1 METCDPAFR
10 LFPLGICAGVEK
22 MSLSFNDKILTRK
35 PVQVMGLRVLLTLAV
50 VVSGFSAEKSWA
62 TCSAPSGTLNFPNP
76 LAVQRD
82 APVGAVI
89 ATATLKTTIT
99 CNASGNDPG
108 WAWNVYPSSR
118 NVDYGASSITNV
130 RLTNVPGIGIRWSN
144 HSDTTGTT
152 SIWSRKSLND
162 GTGHRGIPSVGNSVF
177 TDTFELI
184 KLGAVSSTKSPSWVL
199 DYDYKNRSNVG
210 KGKLYSTTATSRD
223 MQVVAC
229 SVMQAS
235 IPINMGAVKIAEFSG
250 VGSTVREKPIEIP
263 LDCDAKTK
271 VNVTLDGVRHSS
283 GAAGVLALSPSA
295 SQVVATG
302 VGLQL
307 LYNNKAVIF
316 GTPIAA
322 GVASNDGAYTIP
334 LVARYYQT
342 ANTIT
347 EGQANSTATFT
358 MSYQ

>member
-1 METCDPAFR
+1 
-10 LFPLGICAGVEK
+10 
-22 MSLSFNDKILTRK
+22 MSLCFSCTFLMSK
-35 PVQVMGLRVLLTLAV
+35 PVQPIGLRVLLMLAV
-50 VVSGFSAEKSWA
+50 LVGAFNADKSWA
-62 TCSAPSGTLNFPNP
+62 TCSAYSKTLDFPTP
-76 LAVQRD
+76 LVVQRD

-89 ATATLKTTIT
+89 AAVTVKTTIT
-99 CNASGNDPG
+99 CNGNGNTPG
-108 WAWNVYPSSR
+108 AAWYVYPAST
-118 NVDYGASSITNV
+118 NLDHGASSITNV
-130 RLTNVPGIGIRWSN
+130 RRTNIPGIGIRWSN
-144 HSDTTGTT
+144 LNEFTGTT

-162 GTGHRGIPSVGNSVF
+162 GTGARGIKPTGGTLF

-184 KLGAVSSTKSPSWVL
+184 KLSAVTSTVSPSWVL
-199 DYDYKNRSNVG
+199 DYSYKNLNNVG
-210 KGKLYSTTATSRD
+210 KGKLYSNTATSRN

-229 SVMQAS
+229 SVRQTA
-235 IPINMGAVKIAEFSG
+235 IPINMGAVKITEFSG

-263 LDCDAKTK
+263 LDCDANTK
-271 VNVTLDGVRHSS
+271 VNVTLEGVRHNS

-307 LYNNKAVIF
+307 LYNNKAVTF

-322 GVASNDGAYTIP
+322 GVASNDGAYTVP

>member
-1 METCDPAFR
+1 MEACGPASH
-10 LFPLGICAGVEK
+10 LFPLGICAGVEE
-22 MSLSFNDKILTRK
+22 MILTFNDKVLTGK
-35 PVQVMGLRVLLTLAV
+35 PVRLIGLRALLTLTV
-50 VVSGFSAEKSWA
+50 VVSAFSAETSWA
-62 TCSAPSGTLNFPNP
+62 KCSASSGTLNFPDP
-76 LAVQRD
+76 IAVQRD

-99 CNASGNDPG
+99 CDEAGNTPG
-108 WAWNVYPSSR
+108 YSWNVYPSSR
-118 NVDYGASSITNV
+118 NADYGASSISNV

-144 HSDTTGTT
+144 LSDGTGTV

-162 GTGHRGIPSVGNSVF
+162 ESGGRGVRPTGSTLF

-184 KLGAVSSTKSPSWVL
+184 KLGAVSSNKSPSWVL
-199 DYDYKNRSNVG
+199 DYDYKNANNVG
-210 KGKLYSTTATSRD
+210 QGKLYSTTATNRN

-229 SVMQAS
+229 SVLQAS
-235 IPINMGAVKIAEFSG
+235 IPINMGVVKLAEFSG

-342 ANTIT
+342 DNTIT